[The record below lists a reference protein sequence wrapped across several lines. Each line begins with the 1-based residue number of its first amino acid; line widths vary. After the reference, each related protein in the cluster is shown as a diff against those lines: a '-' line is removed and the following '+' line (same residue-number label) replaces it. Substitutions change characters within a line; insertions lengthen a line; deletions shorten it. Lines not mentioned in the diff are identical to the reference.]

1 MSKGWTVTRVSLL
14 LAGWTILAGIGIP
27 LVGILN
33 GGMAKS
39 VGNPLGATT
48 VMFAVAGVAAGAL
61 TLILHGLPSLGQLA
75 AAPGASWAPGLLI
88 GFYAVSATI
97 IIPRF
102 GTGNF
107 VIFILVAQLATAA
120 VVDQF
125 GLLGMPRRPADLAK
139 LGGFALILGGMALVQ
154 IGNGRNVQG

>member
-1 MSKGWTVTRVSLL
+1 MSKDTLVTRVSLL

-33 GGMAKS
+33 SGMARS
-39 VGNPLGATT
+39 IGNPLGATA
-48 VMFAVAGVAAGAL
+48 VMFAVACLAALAL
-61 TLILHGLPSLGQLA
+61 ATASHGLPTLAQLGT
-75 AAPGASWAPGLLI
+75 APAASWAPGLLI

-107 VIFILVAQLATAA
+107 VISILIAQLLTAA

-125 GLLGMPRRPADLAK
+125 GLLDMPRQPANVAK
-139 LGGFALILGGMALVQ
+139 LIGFMLILGGMALVR
-154 IGNGRNVQG
+154 IGNGRHG